1 MSFVAFATTSS
12 PAFVMQA
19 FTTRRSFV
27 SRAFSTRPRASSRSR
42 RRVRSGSWFTIRSA
56 ILPLGSPADPAPL
69 RMRRTL
75 NCGPDSSDG
84 LSASVIQRDVTWDV
98 RRIST

>member
-1 MSFVAFATTSS
+1 MSFVAFATRSR

-27 SRAFSTRPRASSRSR
+27 SRALSTRPRASSRSR

-56 ILPLGSPADPAPL
+56 ILPLGRPDGPAPL

-75 NCGPDSSDG
+75 NWGPDNSDG
-84 LSASVIQRDVTWDV
+84 LSDSLIQRDVTCDV

>member
-1 MSFVAFATTSS
+1 MSFVAFATRSK

-27 SRAFSTRPRASSRSR
+27 SRAFATRPRASRRSR

-56 ILPLGSPADPAPL
+56 IRPLGRPAGPAPR

-75 NCGPDSSDG
+75 NWGPDSSDG
-84 LSASVIQRDVTWDV
+84 LSDSVIHRDVTCDV
-98 RRIST
+98 LKIST